1 MAEENA
7 ANDPLAS
14 VELLA
19 GLAPAER
26 IKLARECNF
35 QNFSSGQTI
44 VDKDDKDRD
53 VLLIVK
59 GRVEVT
65 RFSISGKEISLE
77 EIPEGKYFG
86 EFSAIDGEPRSA
98 TVIAAAN
105 CTLAHVSPA
114 LFRRMMESHPG
125 IAWEVLVQLTRI
137 IRVSNERIMDLA
149 TLTSYQLVCSEI
161 LRLTEPDA
169 ATKGA
174 WSIYP
179 LPRQSDIARRIGT
192 SRETV
197 GRVIRDLID
206 GGVVSKKGRSVF
218 IPNLEK
224 LELMVQRL
232 GPSV

>member
-1 MAEENA
+1 MAQSNLSK
-7 ANDPLAS
+7 DRLGGI
-14 VELLA
+14 ELLA
-19 GLAPAER
+19 GLTPEER
-26 IKLARECNF
+26 AGLARECNF
-35 QNFSSGQTI
+35 QNFSNGQTI